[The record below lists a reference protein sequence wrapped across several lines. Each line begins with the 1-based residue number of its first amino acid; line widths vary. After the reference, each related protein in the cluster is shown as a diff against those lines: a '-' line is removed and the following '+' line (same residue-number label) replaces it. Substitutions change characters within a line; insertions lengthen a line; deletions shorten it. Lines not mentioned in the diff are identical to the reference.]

1 MNHEKDELESKFTPL
16 YEKDRLESKFTS
28 VYEKDGLES
37 KFTLVYEKDGLE
49 SKFTSVYEKMHT
61 KFRNVFPLEGWR
73 HLGSLLFMEIKPTR
87 GVGGGGQYCFTM
99 LV

>member
-61 KFRNVFPLEGWR
+61 KFRNVFPGGVETSWIITFYGNKPDTGGWR
-73 HLGSLLFMEIKPTR
+73 
-87 GVGGGGQYCFTM
+87 GGGNIALRC
-99 LV
+99 